1 MTIVWLKQL
10 FFVTLFLFL
19 MPSAIAADNMT
30 ALDTGNF
37 SDVAGISFQQYIID
51 LDMSFAD
58 EILAQETWTL
68 SGEGITTIGLSV
80 PQDAV
85 IMRFQKQDMS
95 NTTSAVDLEY
105 NRTDDIFSFSDNIS
119 SVSSESPQLYSLVYL
134 LPDKS
139 NEQFTKVLTVPGY
152 QPSSIHSLV
161 LNVKTNQNDY
171 PVVFDENGISL
182 SSNSQKE
189 GNITTFSFSHPS
201 FNEITVST
209 KEQKASN
216 NFMYLSAL
224 FFIAALFA
232 IGGAIYLNK
241 KNKDTNKDIDSQ
253 GLEYRYS
260 AIQKVL
266 SAIDSDLKEK
276 IIDEDVHSAMSA
288 KYKKEASLIKK
299 KLEKMQ
305 KR

>member
-1 MTIVWLKQL
+1 
-10 FFVTLFLFL
+10 
-19 MPSAIAADNMT
+19 
-30 ALDTGNF
+30 
-37 SDVAGISFQQYIID
+37 
-51 LDMSFAD
+51 
-58 EILAQETWTL
+58 
-68 SGEGITTIGLSV
+68 
-80 PQDAV
+80 
-85 IMRFQKQDMS
+85 
-95 NTTSAVDLEY
+95 
-105 NRTDDIFSFSDNIS
+105 
-119 SVSSESPQLYSLVYL
+119 
-134 LPDKS
+134 
-139 NEQFTKVLTVPGY
+139 
-152 QPSSIHSLV
+152 
-161 LNVKTNQNDY
+161 
-171 PVVFDENGISL
+171 
-182 SSNSQKE
+182 
-189 GNITTFSFSHPS
+189 
-201 FNEITVST
+201 
-209 KEQKASN
+209 
-216 NFMYLSAL
+216 MYLSAL